1 MDPRTERLIRADIKA
16 RWAPL
21 FILIWLFFG
30 SVFGFALLGGLGML
44 VHYLRSHGY

>member
-21 FILIWLFFG
+21 FVLIWLFFG
-30 SVFGFALLGGLGML
+30 SVLGFALLGGLGML